1 MEDTGYKHVPLET
14 AKRLECRDVGRADAD
29 AALIKQLGEAL
40 ELSALVVRHERDL
53 LDHEC
58 GKFDDA
64 ITAFNNWK
72 RERGE

>member
-40 ELSALVVRHERDL
+40 QDL
-53 LDHEC
+53 WIRRGTVN
-58 GKFDDA
+58 GKEHDA
-64 ITAFNNWK
+64 VTAYNNWK